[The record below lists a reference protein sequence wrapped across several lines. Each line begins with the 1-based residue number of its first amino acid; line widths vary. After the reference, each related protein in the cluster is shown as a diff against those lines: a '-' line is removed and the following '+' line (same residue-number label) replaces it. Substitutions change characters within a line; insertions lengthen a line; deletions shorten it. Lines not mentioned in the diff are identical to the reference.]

1 MPRQTVPAEVSTFV
15 KGLITEASPLTFP
28 DNASL
33 DELNFILNKDGSR
46 QRRLGME
53 FKEGSSELVLPV
65 GSIDGLSINTFKWES
80 VGGDPTKTAIVL
92 QCGKSLYI
100 IDASDPGGVFEQSFV
115 IGSSDQ
121 QQISMASV
129 DGVLVCVSGDKQIA
143 TVDYRDG
150 VYTKSSQ
157 TLKIR
162 DLFGVEDITSG
173 KDLLSPEYLET
184 RPATLTSAHTY
195 NLRNQTFAIPRWV
208 QYDELTTDCIK
219 GFYDQSGIV
228 GTASFP
234 SNADSVLPFFFAN
247 PGDDG
252 NREAER
258 YFAREAFINPLG
270 SFRAPRGYFVIDALE
285 RGKSR
290 LDAIARLKDR
300 HPENIYDVTSLPQDK
315 TPGGATVVAQFA
327 GRVFF
332 AGFSGDVIDGDSQSP
347 RLTSYVLFSKLV
359 DNISDI
365 GKCYQD
371 GDPTSKDTPDVI
383 ATDGGFIRLDGAYGI
398 QKMVSVGSQLI
409 VVAENGVWGIQGGSD
424 YGFNAENY
432 LVKKYSEHGCVSP
445 SSVVLVDNTVLFWGD
460 DGIYNVAPNQY
471 GDWGV
476 TTLTATTIQKFYDD
490 IDTSSKKLCKGFYDA
505 YERKVR
511 WLYDN
516 DFLITG
522 KNTRELILDLNLSAF
537 YVLEVDSGP
546 SEFRVV
552 VGAEVPPF
560 RSAIAQ
566 ESVTASGVSVT
577 AGGDDVVITSKVGET
592 QLREFLYVV
601 VKDYTAS
608 QIVLQMASYS
618 NTSFLDWG
626 VVDAAAYLVTG
637 YMSGGDF
644 QRYKQV
650 PYITVHSRRTET
662 GFDSDYNLLNQ
673 SSCKVQSM
681 WEWTNSQ
688 NSNRWG
694 KEFEAY
700 RLNRLWVPSSSSDEY
715 DDGFSVV
722 TTKNKLRGKG
732 RVLSLKFSTSPGKNL
747 HLYGWSMLLGVNGNV

>member
-1 MPRQTVPAEVSTFV
+1 MPRQTVPAEVNTFV

-80 VGGDPTKTAIVL
+80 VGGDPTKTATVL
-92 QCGKSLYI
+92 QCGKSIYI

-115 IGSSDQ
+115 IGPSDQ

-129 DGVLVCVSGDKQIA
+129 DGVLVCASGDKQIA

-157 TLKIR
+157 TLKVR

-184 RPATLTSAHTY
+184 RPTTLTSAHTY
-195 NLRNQTFAIPRWV
+195 NLRNQTFAIPRCV
-208 QYDELTTDCIK
+208 QYDETVSDVIA
-219 GFYDQSGIV
+219 GFRQQSG
-228 GTASFP
+228 GTYP
-234 SNADSVLPFFFAN
+234 SNSDSVLPYFFAN
-247 PGDDG
+247 PNDGD
-252 NREAER
+252 NREVER
-258 YFAREAFINPLG
+258 YFAKEGFLNPLG

-290 LDAIARLKDR
+290 LDAVARLKAR
-300 HPENIYDVTSLPQDK
+300 HPENIYEVASLPQDK

-409 VVAENGVWGIQGGSD
+409 VVAENGVWGILGGSD

-445 SSVVLVDNTVLFWGD
+445 SSVVLVDNTVLFCGD

-476 TTLTATTIQKFYDD
+476 TTLTAATIQKFYDN

-537 YVLEVDSGP
+537 YVLEIGSGP

-566 ESVTASGVSVT
+566 ESVTTSGVSVT
-577 AGGDDVVITSKVGET
+577 AGGEDVVITSKVGET

-601 VKDYTAS
+601 VKSYTES
-608 QIVLQMASYS
+608 QVVLQMASYS

-650 PYITVHSRRTET
+650 TYITVHSRRTET
-662 GFDSDYNLLNQ
+662 GFDAEYNLLDQ

-681 WEWTNSQ
+681 WEWTNSN

-694 KEFEAY
+694 REFEAY
-700 RLNRLWVPSSSSDEY
+700 RLNRLWMPSTSSDEY
-715 DDGFSVV
+715 DDGFAVV

-732 RVLSLKFSTSPGKNL
+732 RVLSLKFSTSPKKDL
-747 HLYGWSMLLGVNGNV
+747 HLYGWSMILGVNGNV